1 MREIRLRVSDE
12 IYYRILL
19 LMEQKSSSKNALIN
33 SALFEY
39 FNKESDE
46 KLLKENSDCK
56 LSHTIQIKASDAEF
70 NLLKDRAKAHGFKAA
85 AKELRFILINTL
97 YANKFFSNLEMSKIN
112 LATSEFKRLG
122 KNFYEAIELFKYKKG
137 SSFEIKFDELKQ
149 SFTDILEAIEIYKE
163 CVNAMNKERQ
173 KRLWKYVLFVRK
185 YFLKKLDLE
194 FQITLEFQKN
204 I

>member
-19 LMEQKSSSKNALIN
+19 LMEQNSSSKNALIN
-33 SALFEY
+33 SALLEY

-56 LSHTIQIKASDAEF
+56 LSHTIQIKLSDAEF
-70 NLLKDRAKAHGFKAA
+70 NLLKYRAKAHGFKAVT
-85 AKELRFILINTL
+85 KELRLILINTL
-97 YANKFFSNLEMSKIN
+97 YENKFFSNLEMSKIN

-149 SFTDILEAIEIYKE
+149 SFTEILEAIEIYKE
-163 CVNAMNKERQ
+163 CVNAINKDRQ
-173 KRLWKYVLFVRK
+173 KRL
-185 YFLKKLDLE
+185 
-194 FQITLEFQKN
+194 
-204 I
+204 